1 MDRLDVKILGELLGG
16 DATSPSIRKPFSA
29 MAERLRVD
37 ENTIRNRIEKLKGSG
52 FLKGWWVGVN
62 PSLLGVRVARVWL
75 NVRSQSDK
83 ANVVQAISLV
93 SGVGLILD
101 YYGPALSLLLF
112 YEEEQALR
120 TSLELISRIAGSTKL
135 DWVDVPFP
143 GSEIALTTRDWN
155 IVLSLQKDPWK
166 PFVEI
171 ADELGVSAIT
181 VKRRVARMNRSKALY
196 LLADID
202 PKAAE
207 GNLLAHLIVFYD
219 TPGLRFDVNRRI
231 SSQLGKEVAFAELD
245 DTNHGF
251 FALMLTNISR
261 VREILSWVERQ
272 EGVKS
277 ARLDI
282 LHDMIT
288 FPQTHESLARRGLRE
303 SAHLPRR
310 PVGLSPGNE
319 GSRGT

>member
-1 MDRLDVKILGELLGG
+1 LDRLDVKILGELLGG
-16 DATSPSIRKPFSA
+16 DATSQGFRKPFRA
-29 MAERLRVD
+29 IAEKLRVD
-37 ENTIRNRIEKLKGSG
+37 ENTVRNRLEKLKRSG

-62 PSLLGVRVARVWL
+62 PSLLGLKLARAWL
-75 NVRSQSDK
+75 EVHSQPDK
-83 ANVVQAISLV
+83 ANLVQQISLV
-93 SGVGLILD
+93 SGVALVLD

-112 YEEEQALR
+112 YDQEEALR
-120 TSLELISRIAGSTKL
+120 TSLELISRIADSTKL

-143 GSEIALTTRDWN
+143 ASEIALTTRDWN

-171 ADELGVSAIT
+171 AEELGVSTVT
-181 VKRRVARMNRSKALY
+181 VKRRVARMNRSKAMY

-219 TPGLRFDVNRRI
+219 APEWRPAVNQRI
-231 SSQLGKEVAFAELD
+231 SSQLGEEVAFAELD
-245 DTNHGF
+245 DANHGF

-261 VREILSWVERQ
+261 VREILNWVGRQ
-272 EGVKS
+272 EGVKR

-288 FPQTHESLARRGLRE
+288 FPHTHESLARRGLRA
-303 SAHLPRR
+303 STHLP
-310 PVGLSPGNE
+310 
-319 GSRGT
+319 SRLKG